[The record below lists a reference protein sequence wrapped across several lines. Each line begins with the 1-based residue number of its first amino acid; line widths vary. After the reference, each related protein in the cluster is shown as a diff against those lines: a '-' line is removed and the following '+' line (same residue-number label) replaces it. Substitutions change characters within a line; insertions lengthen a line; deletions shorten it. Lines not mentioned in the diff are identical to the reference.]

1 MQTKRDKTERNMKYC
16 ISVITM
22 AAFAAI
28 LAPGKSS
35 AQSYNTAAGIRVDK
49 GFSFTAQQYIAEGWT
64 IEGILHTPIVTK
76 NVGVTFLAEKHFK
89 VISRGLNF
97 YAGGGPHY
105 YWQKGANGEAAEPY
119 RDVFGLSGIAG
130 LELSLGRL
138 NLSADIKPEFHLS
151 GDISRVFS
159 WNGVG
164 VSGRYIINK
173 RERKKDWDVKVKIRK
188 RKA

>member
-1 MQTKRDKTERNMKYC
+1 MKYC
-16 ISVITM
+16 ISVAIT
-22 AAFAAI
+22 AAFSAVFM
-28 LAPGKSS
+28 PEFTF

-49 GFSFTAQQYIAEGWT
+49 GFNFTAQQYIADGWT
-64 IEGILHTPIVTK
+64 IEGMLHTPIITQ

-89 VISRGLNF
+89 VISRGFNF

-105 YWQKGANGEAAEPY
+105 YWKKGANDKSLDPY
-119 RDVFGLSGIAG
+119 SNVLGLSGIAG
-130 LELSLGRL
+130 LEISLGRF
-138 NLSADIKPEFHLS
+138 NISADVKPEIHLS

-164 VSGRYIINK
+164 VSGRYIIDK

>member
-1 MQTKRDKTERNMKYC
+1 MKYC
-16 ISVITM
+16 ISVFTI
-22 AAFAAI
+22 AAFTAVFM
-28 LAPGKSS
+28 PGASF

-49 GFSFTAQQYIAEGWT
+49 GFNFTAQQYIADGWT
-64 IEGILHTPIVTK
+64 VEAIFHTPIVTK

-89 VISRGLNF
+89 VISRGFNF

-105 YWQKGANGEAAEPY
+105 YWRKGANGENADPY
-119 RDVFGLSGIAG
+119 RNVFGLSGIAG
-130 LELSLGRL
+130 LELSLGRF
-138 NLSADIKPEFHLS
+138 NLSADVKPEFHLS

-164 VSGRYIINK
+164 VSCRYIIDK
-173 RERKKDWDVKVKIRK
+173 RERKKDWDVRVKIRK

>member
-1 MQTKRDKTERNMKYC
+1 M
-16 ISVITM
+16 
-22 AAFAAI
+22 
-28 LAPGKSS
+28 PGASF

-49 GFSFTAQQYIAEGWT
+49 GFNFTAQQYIADGWT
-64 IEGILHTPIVTK
+64 VEAIFHTPIVTK

-89 VISRGLNF
+89 VISRGFNF

-105 YWQKGANGEAAEPY
+105 YWRKGANGENADPY
-119 RDVFGLSGIAG
+119 RNVFGLSGIAG
-130 LELSLGRL
+130 LELSLGRF
-138 NLSADIKPEFHLS
+138 NLSADVKPEFHLS

-164 VSGRYIINK
+164 VSCRYIIDK
-173 RERKKDWDVKVKIRK
+173 RERKKDWDVRVKIRK

>member
-1 MQTKRDKTERNMKYC
+1 MQTKRDKTERTMKYC
-16 ISVITM
+16 ISVFTI
-22 AAFAAI
+22 AAFTAVFM
-28 LAPGKSS
+28 PGASF

-49 GFSFTAQQYIAEGWT
+49 GFNFTAQQYIADGWT
-64 IEGILHTPIVTK
+64 VEAMFHTPIVTK

-89 VISRGLNF
+89 VISRGFNF

-105 YWQKGANGEAAEPY
+105 YWRKGANGENADPY
-119 RDVFGLSGIAG
+119 RNVFGLSGIAG
-130 LELSLGRL
+130 LELSLGRF
-138 NLSADIKPEFHLS
+138 NLSADVKPEFHLS

-164 VSGRYIINK
+164 VSCRYIIDK
-173 RERKKDWDVKVKIRK
+173 RERKKDWDVRVKIRK